1 VNRKTTSSEEQLD
14 KIHQSLEQL
23 RILLFTNL
31 GHNLTRHL
39 LENKPPVSVTNPGT
53 ERLQWTYSKNGL
65 TELSYSLWKLGVFNH
80 GKAELKAITRCFEY
94 TFNVD
99 LGNVTSTYQEM
110 LQRKKGYTN
119 FIDKLREVFIKKIND
134 SLND

>member
-1 VNRKTTSSEEQLD
+1 MNRKTTSSEEQLD

-39 LENKPPVSVTNPGT
+39 LENKPSVSVPDPGI
-53 ERLQWTYSKNGL
+53 EKLQWTYSKNGL
-65 TELSYSLWKLGVFNH
+65 TELSYSLWKLGVFNN

-99 LGNVTSTYQEM
+99 LGNVTSTYQEF
-110 LQRKKGYTN
+110 LQRKKGYTTI
-119 FIDKLREVFIKKIND
+119 IDKLKEALLRKINE
-134 SLND
+134 SLNK